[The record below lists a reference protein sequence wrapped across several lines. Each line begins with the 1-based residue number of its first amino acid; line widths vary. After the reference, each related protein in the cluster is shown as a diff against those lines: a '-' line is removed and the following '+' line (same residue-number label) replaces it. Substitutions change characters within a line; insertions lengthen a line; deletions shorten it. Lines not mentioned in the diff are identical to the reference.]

1 MSDLSLPPLELV
13 PIAGEP
19 DSIATGLTLP
29 AAPAIAAASRRLPP
43 PIAGPRAV
51 PIVAAAAVGAFAWPT
66 PPDRGYPSPT
76 ALTEPEPCE
85 LEGPN
90 GKVSAVSLL
99 GVDLGVGV
107 VYLKTTSS
115 RGPLAL
121 KLTQFRRL
129 TLLRPL
135 APRDAG
141 DDAAFE
147 ATLPLLPRVETI
159 ACRLRFVDGQEVS
172 VNSLGHVEMTAGL
185 FTFSPLNGQGDLL
198 RSFYPR
204 AALAEIDLGPRIG
217 ELLVEHKAATPQQV
231 EQAAAEQTA
240 MRARKLG
247 DILLT
252 QQIVTPEQ
260 LLAAIEQQASMPMVR
275 IGEALMALGFLT
287 EAKLSEALQRQS
299 TDRSLPLGE
308 LLVRRGDVTRI
319 DLQTALARK
328 MGYPIVDVASFPVE
342 PDAALRLPLA
352 VARRL
357 AALPLMMRNGRLVV
371 ALEDPSARTAI
382 DEIEFSAQCKALPVL
397 ARAGTLTR
405 AIERVYQ
412 RLGKEAIQPG
422 LDLIG
427 HYAVVDDDQADSA
440 DKLLASLEQQE
451 SEHSDDEGPLIEQSD
466 NSLVRLIN
474 TMILEARQQGVSDI
488 HLECPPSPQKV
499 QVRFRRD
506 GVLRHYIELPPS
518 YRQAMV
524 ARIKIMCDLDISE
537 RRKPQD
543 GKMNFG
549 RWVQGQRLELRVAT
563 IPTANGLEDVVLRLL
578 ASARTLP
585 LESMGLQPD
594 VLARLKSAIE
604 RPYGMVLCVGPTGS
618 GKTTTLHAALGHIN
632 TPERKIWTAEDPVEI
647 TQAGLRQ
654 VQVNPK
660 IDWTFAKALR
670 AFLRADPDVV
680 MVGEIRDSETA
691 QIAVEASL
699 TGHLVF
705 STLHTNSAPETVTR
719 LLDMGMDPFS
729 FADSL
734 LAVLAQR
741 LVRRWCK
748 HCVTSQ
754 PATVEDTEALLDE
767 FLHAFHGDQE
777 QPDRGRL
784 LAEWTERYGHDG
796 LLLRHHAPGC
806 GHCHGT
812 GFSGRV
818 GLHELLMVSR
828 ELRQL
833 IQTKTR
839 ADELQRAAMREGM
852 RTLRQDGILKV
863 LAGLT
868 SLDEVRAISNS

>member
-1 MSDLSLPPLELV
+1 MSDLSLPPLALV
-13 PIAGEP
+13 PIAGDPEP
-19 DSIATGLTLP
+19 VGTATTLP
-29 AAPAIAAASRRLPP
+29 AAPAIAMAARRQSSLS
-43 PIAGPRAV
+43 AAPRAA
-51 PIVAAAAVGAFAWPT
+51 PNGAFAWPT
-66 PPDRGYPSPT
+66 PPDHGYPPPT
-76 ALTEPEPCE
+76 ALSDAEPCE

-107 VYLKTTSS
+107 VHLKTSSS
-115 RGPLAL
+115 RGALAL

-135 APRDAG
+135 APREAG
-141 DDAAFE
+141 DDGAFE
-147 ATLPLLPRVETI
+147 ATLPLLPRHETI
-159 ACRLRFVDGQEVS
+159 TCRLRFVDGQEVS
-172 VNSLGHVEMTAGL
+172 VNSLGHVELPAGL

-217 ELLVEHKAATPQQV
+217 ELLVEQLAATPLQV
-231 EQAAAEQTA
+231 EQAAAEQAA
-240 MRARKLG
+240 MRTRKLG

-287 EAKLSEALQRQS
+287 EAKLTEALQRQS

-328 MGYPIVDVASFPVE
+328 MGYPIVDVGSFPVE
-342 PDAALRLPLA
+342 PEAALRLPLT

-382 DEIEFSAQCKALPVL
+382 DEIEFSAQCKTLPVL

-412 RLGKEAIQPG
+412 RLGQEAIQPG

-427 HYAVVDDDQADSA
+427 PYALVDDDQAESA

-748 HCVTSQ
+748 HCVTSH

-767 FLHAFHGDQE
+767 YLHVFHGDQA
-777 QPDRGRL
+777 QPERGRL

-796 LLLRHHAPGC
+796 ALLQHHAPGC

-818 GLHELLMVSR
+818 GVHELLMVSR

-839 ADELQRAAMREGM
+839 AAELQRIAMREGM